1 MRMSSVLS
9 LLSILTILAVGSV
22 YLAVGVVRVN
32 WLEDRIA
39 ATMTIPQSGGLLPR
53 SKVLLSGVEV
63 GTITEVAHVPDGVRI
78 RFEVGTDYPIPV
90 ASAARIESLSGL
102 GEAYLEFRPASGAG
116 PYLTDGQTLRGTE
129 VAAPVSIP
137 DIART
142 TTELLRQLDPTA
154 LASIV
159 DTFGQAM
166 AGTEALVP
174 ELSRST
180 GLLAE
185 TLLSRTDLIRRML
198 LAMQANAGDMDWAEP
213 ALLDAAGP
221 WADFGPRVGEVA
233 DSIARVIRTGNAPDS
248 FLEDTEGALGLSPF
262 LEKLTARLDEM
273 GPSLAPY
280 APLLAPLYALATPI
294 ISRLDLGAL
303 ISQALHATSPDG
315 TLRLQLAVK

>member
-22 YLAVGVVRVN
+22 YLAVGVVRVS
-32 WLEDRIA
+32 WLEDRIT

-63 GTITEVAHVPDGVRI
+63 GKITEVTHVPDGVRV

-102 GEAYLEFRPASGAG
+102 GEAYLEFQPSSGAG
-116 PYLTDGQTLRGTE
+116 PYLADGQTLRGDK
-129 VAAPVSIP
+129 VGAPVSIP

-198 LAMQANAGDMDWAEP
+198 IAMQANAGDMDWAEP

-248 FLEDTEGALGLSPF
+248 FLEDKEGALGLSPF
-262 LEKLTARLDEM
+262 LEKLTAKLDEM

-280 APLLAPLYALATPI
+280 APLLAPLYALAVPI